1 MMSSKDVDGE
11 SDSESECEDM
21 PCGDGEDENESDVE
35 DVSAVPKVR
44 IQDDSADDSG
54 EEEETGDDGEGE
66 VALPVGDTWSSSG
79 VRDIPGV
86 PSTAGSPGILYNLDI
101 FTDYM
106 EFHTERGLM

>member
-1 MMSSKDVDGE
+1 M
-11 SDSESECEDM
+11 
-21 PCGDGEDENESDVE
+21 
-35 DVSAVPKVR
+35 SAVPKVR

-54 EEEETGDDGEGE
+54 EETDDDGAGE

-86 PSTAGSPGILYNLDI
+86 PSTAGSPGILHNLDI

-106 EFHTERGLM
+106 DF